1 MENNTLTR
9 RQLFQK
15 LIVRLT
21 NNAQD
26 KDPLFEKYSRKI
38 YNGRK
43 YASNFYKNKTTAKNT
58 QTERIKPVTSST
70 NPYPGTFG
78 TREAIHLL
86 KRTGFGFKIAD
97 VDKLAKLSCSD
108 AVNLVLKID
117 PVTASL
123 PVNYYENEKDNA
135 DENKLPY
142 GSTWINDFFPSYD
155 PGNDTNGNR
164 TQSLRAWSLGL
175 ALNQDITIREKMT
188 LFWYHFIPIDFETI
202 AQSPND
208 YANTNSA
215 RICYRYMKNFR
226 DNATGNFKQLIRNI
240 ATQPAM
246 MFQLN
251 NQANKKGAPDENF
264 AREIQELFTIGKDVP
279 NVYSQAD
286 IVQAAK
292 VLTGWRVQ
300 DLNTATE
307 KTVFVADR
315 HDTSDKQFSA
325 FFGDTLIKN
334 SGETEIVSF
343 IDMIFSK
350 SEIVSKYIC
359 RRLYRF
365 FVYYDIDANIEAN
378 VITPLAKL
386 FVDSKWEILPVLE
399 SLFKSD
405 HFYDMANRGVY
416 IKTPFDVIIGAMRTF
431 NATHNIADPTN
442 YELQYYVWTNFNW
455 ALNDMQQSMG
465 SVPNISGWQA
475 FYQKPSFHEYW
486 INSSSIQKRYGYLEY
501 LLYGID
507 IEIER
512 NGDKTKIEVDL
523 IAFIQQFPAT
533 TCEDPK
539 LLVDE
544 CIKYL
549 LPIDLSDDQKSS
561 IKTKSLLSNLGKDD
575 YWTQSWNDYLANTTD
590 MVKADEVKRRLKE
603 LIVTIVRL
611 AEYQLM

>member
-1 MENNTLTR
+1 MENSTLTR
-9 RQLFQK
+9 RQLFKK
-15 LIVRLT
+15 LIARLT

-43 YASNFYKNKTTAKNT
+43 YTSNFYKNKTSTGKNT
-58 QTERIKPVTSST
+58 ETERVKPVTTSI
-70 NPYPGTFG
+70 NPYSGTFG
-78 TREAIHLL
+78 AREAIHLL
-86 KRTGFGFKIAD
+86 KRTGFGFKKAY
-97 VDKLAKLSCSD
+97 VDQLTALSLSD
-108 AVNLVLKID
+108 AVDLVLKID
-117 PVTASL
+117 PTTATL
-123 PVNYYENEKDNA
+123 PVNYYENEKDGA

-142 GSTWINDFFPSYD
+142 GSTWINDFFTGYD
-155 PGNDTNGNR
+155 IGNDTNGYR

-202 AQSPND
+202 MQSPNEFS
-208 YANTNSA
+208 NTNSA

-226 DNATGNFKQLIRNI
+226 DNATGNFRQLIRNV

-264 AREIQELFTIGKDVP
+264 AREIQELFTIGKDVL

-286 IVQAAK
+286 IVEAAK

-307 KTVFVADR
+307 KTIFVANR

-325 FFGDTLIKN
+325 FFDNTVIKN
-334 SGETEIVSF
+334 SGETEIDAF
-343 IDMIFSK
+343 IDMIFTKSK
-350 SEIVSKYIC
+350 IVSEYIC

-365 FVYYDIDANIEAN
+365 FVYYDIDANIETN

-416 IKTPFDVIIGAMRTF
+416 IKSPFDVIIGAMRTF
-431 NATHNIADPTN
+431 NATHNIADATN
-442 YELQYYVWTNFNW
+442 HELQYHVWNNFNW

-465 SVPNISGWQA
+465 SIPTVSGWQA

-486 INSSSIQKRYGYLEY
+486 INSSSIQKRYGYIEY
-501 LLYGID
+501 LLYGI
-507 IEIER
+507 EMEK
-512 NGDKTKIEVDL
+512 NGATTKIEVDL
-523 IAFIQQFPAT
+523 IAFIQQFSAT
-533 TCEDPK
+533 TCENPN

-544 CIKYL
+544 CVKYL

-561 IKTKSLLSNLGKDD
+561 IKTKGLLSNQASDD
-575 YWTQSWNDYLANTTD
+575 YWTQSWKDYLANTTD
-590 MVKADEVKRRLKE
+590 MVKTDEVRRRLRE
-603 LIVTIVRL
+603 MISTIVRL